1 MKKRDKICFAIS
13 FAGIAILILALV
25 AMHWTDLQPVDD
37 GYLEKYRLFCIGYVI
52 FTFLGTPLALYWVF
66 KGFKE
71 IEQDKLS
78 PKGFAILDICFCEFM
93 GCITLTGLLLAIEI
107 ITHMLGVYCPE
118 MLIKCISTSDA
129 AIILMLFLGAG
140 MVLFPTLIQ
149 ISSIIDGYDE

>member
-1 MKKRDKICFAIS
+1 MFRDIFRRHSNFDIS
-13 FAGIAILILALV
+13 FSGYALDRSAAGRWRISGKVSIIL
-25 AMHWTDLQPVDD
+25 H
-37 GYLEKYRLFCIGYVI
+37 RLCNLC
-52 FTFLGTPLALYWVF
+52 FLGTPLALYWVF